1 LDGCPLAAR
10 GSDCDQ
16 KISRG
21 SGPRPA
27 HRRVGKA
34 RISSGIAGL
43 PEALAEAGALYAV
56 ETGRTLIEQ
65 NDADNDI
72 FFIIAGIFGVFVNGK
87 EVAKRTAGDCI
98 GEMATVSP
106 IQKRA
111 ASVVADE
118 DSVVLKISEE
128 AFSGI
133 ATRFPDV
140 WRRIAQDVAR
150 RLEQR
155 NLLIRKPND
164 KVRVFVISSV
174 EALPVARAIENAFA
188 YDPFA
193 TIVCAQGVFR
203 VTNYTLES
211 LENELEKCDFAVAI
225 AHPDDQT
232 HVRDEDWPTP
242 RDNVIFELGFFMGR
256 LGRSRAI
263 LMEPRGERLKLPSDL
278 AGITTIR
285 YRFDKAE
292 PAASMGPACNELREH
307 IMRLGRNI

>member
-1 LDGCPLAAR
+1 MPRAA
-10 GSDCDQ
+10 GSAVEPWTVVHLPREGLTV
-16 KISRG
+16 ISRFQG
-21 SGPRPA
+21 DRGRA
-27 HRRVGKA
+27 LLIEELGKA

-43 PEALAEAGALYAV
+43 PEALAEAGALHAV

-65 NDADNDI
+65 NDADND
-72 FFIIAGIFGVFVNGK
+72 FFIIAGVFGVFVNGK

-111 ASVVADE
+111 ASMVADE

-174 EALPVARAIENAFA
+174 AAPPV
-188 YDPFA
+188 
-193 TIVCAQGVFR
+193 
-203 VTNYTLES
+203 
-211 LENELEKCDFAVAI
+211 
-225 AHPDDQT
+225 
-232 HVRDEDWPTP
+232 
-242 RDNVIFELGFFMGR
+242 
-256 LGRSRAI
+256 
-263 LMEPRGERLKLPSDL
+263 
-278 AGITTIR
+278 
-285 YRFDKAE
+285 
-292 PAASMGPACNELREH
+292 
-307 IMRLGRNI
+307 